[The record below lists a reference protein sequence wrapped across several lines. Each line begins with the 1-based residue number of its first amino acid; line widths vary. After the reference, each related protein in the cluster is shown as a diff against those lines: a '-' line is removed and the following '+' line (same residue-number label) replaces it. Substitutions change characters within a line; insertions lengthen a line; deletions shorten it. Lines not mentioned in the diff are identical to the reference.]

1 MTAQQ
6 LILENR
12 KERLE
17 IRYTQISKRWK
28 THNRKLEVL
37 QTDLVKE
44 AGTAVRF
51 QLQEEIE
58 IEQKHLAELD
68 NQMIDLENDLKRTLY
83 EIEKDTENSNET
95 ISSNG
100 AMAISDDD
108 LPKLRANL
116 IKYFSKS
123 ELLTICFDLSI
134 DYESE
139 LDLSTKQTMVR
150 TLLAYLKRRQQ
161 LPELLSI
168 VRYQRPAV
176 NWS

>member
-1 MTAQQ
+1 MTTQ

-17 IRYTQISKRWK
+17 MRYTQISKRWK
-28 THNRKLEVL
+28 TLNRKLELL
-37 QTDLVKE
+37 QIDLVKE
-44 AGTAVRF
+44 AGAAVRF

-58 IEQKHLAELD
+58 VVQKQLAELD
-68 NQMIDLENDLKRTLY
+68 NQMIDLENDLKRVMY
-83 EIEKDTENSNET
+83 EIQKMAKDPNERT
-95 ISSNG
+95 SSNG

-108 LPKLRANL
+108 LSKLRTNL
-116 IKYFSKS
+116 MSYFSKS
-123 ELLTICFDLSI
+123 ELLTICFDLGI

-139 LDLSTKQTMVR
+139 LDLSTKQTMVL
-150 TLLAYLKRRQQ
+150 TLLEYLKRRQE
-161 LPELLSI
+161 LSKLLSI